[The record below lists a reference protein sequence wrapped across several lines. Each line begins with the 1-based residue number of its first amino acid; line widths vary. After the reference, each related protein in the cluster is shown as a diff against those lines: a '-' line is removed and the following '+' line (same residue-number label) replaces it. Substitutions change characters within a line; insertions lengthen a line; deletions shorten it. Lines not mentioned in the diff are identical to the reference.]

1 MILQEVIGAIIAQL
15 LADSTLTAKVS
26 TRIWPDDSN
35 LTSDSAFPCV
45 ALDLEETDP
54 FLGTIDACDVTGT
67 ISVYSKESR
76 DDALEIAKLVVDVMQ
91 DRITR
96 TIDSVTVNGVLLNE
110 GSRINSGKDRTLDKW
125 YAEIEVSGKF
135 TRTT

>member
-1 MILQEVIGAIIAQL
+1 MILQEVTGAIIAQL
-15 LADSTLTAKVS
+15 LADSSLKAKVS
-26 TRIWPDDSN
+26 NRIWPDDSN
-35 LTSDSAFPCV
+35 LTSDAAFPCV
-45 ALDLEETDP
+45 ALALEETDS
-54 FLGTIDACDVTGT
+54 FLGSINACDVVGT

-76 DDALEIAKLVVDVMQ
+76 DDALAIGKLVVDVMQ

-110 GSRINSGKDRTLDKW
+110 GNRISSGKDRTLDKW

-135 TRTT
+135 TRG